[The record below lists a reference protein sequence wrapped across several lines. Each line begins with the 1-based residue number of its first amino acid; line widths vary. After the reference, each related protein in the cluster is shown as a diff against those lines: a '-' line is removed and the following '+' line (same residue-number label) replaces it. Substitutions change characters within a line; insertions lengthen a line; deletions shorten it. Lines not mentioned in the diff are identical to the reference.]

1 MLEEG
6 ETSER
11 HTKPDS
17 LEELTGFG
25 TGTGCPYHRSCDT
38 DSSSGGMLYLAYY
51 GCDRPVKAIEQF
63 GQYYY

>member
-38 DSSSGGMLYLAYY
+38 ESSSGGMLYLAHAVAARRISANITAVI
-51 GCDRPVKAIEQF
+51 DR
-63 GQYYY
+63 